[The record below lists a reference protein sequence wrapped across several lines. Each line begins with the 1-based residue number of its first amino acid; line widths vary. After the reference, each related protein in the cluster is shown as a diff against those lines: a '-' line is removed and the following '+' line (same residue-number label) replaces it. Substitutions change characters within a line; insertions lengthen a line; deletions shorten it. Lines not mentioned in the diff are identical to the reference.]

1 MKPAIVVI
9 GAGGHAKVCI
19 ELLRAM
25 GEQVDF
31 CVGSPGSAPSCVG
44 VTVLYGDEH
53 LARLFAD
60 GYRRIFIALGAN
72 RRRVT
77 LARIAT
83 ELGYELVNAVSPH
96 AVVSPSARL
105 GSGIAIMA
113 GAVINAEVAI
123 DDLAIINTGA
133 SIDHDC
139 VIGAGAHIA
148 PQSALA
154 GNVHVGA
161 ASFLGVG
168 CKVNPDMRIGDDV
181 TIGSGA
187 VVICD
192 IADGATAV
200 GVPARRIK

>member
-1 MKPAIVVI
+1 MKSAIVVI

-31 CVGSPGSAPSCVG
+31 CVGAPGSPPSCIG
-44 VTVLYGDEH
+44 VTVLYGDDH
-53 LARLFAD
+53 LASLFAD
-60 GYRRIFIALGAN
+60 GYHRIFVALGAN
-72 RRRVT
+72 RLRAT
-77 LARIAT
+77 LALVAT

-113 GAVINAEVAI
+113 GTVINAEAGI
-123 DDLAIINTGA
+123 GDLAIINTGA

-168 CKVNPDMRIGDDV
+168 CKVLPDLRIGDHA
-181 TIGSGA
+181 TIGAGA
-187 VVICD
+187 VVISD

-200 GVPARRIK
+200 GVPARQIK